1 MLDIRFPGLGITL
14 DNVKDGFNL
23 FGIDVKFYGIVI
35 TIGFLVAYFMSV
47 NYAKKSG
54 QDDELYLDFLLWLV
68 IPAILGARLYYV
80 IFSWDEYFVKGK
92 GFGETLLDLIN
103 IRNGGLAIYGGII
116 AGVIVAIFF
125 AKKKKANLMLMAD
138 TIAPGLLA
146 AQAIGRLG
154 NFFNREAFG
163 EYTDSL
169 FRMCIPVDYY
179 VNEGSLSGLVNSG
192 VITEKMANNLVEY
205 DAMQWISVHP
215 TFLYE
220 ALWNIAFMIIILI
233 YRKYKKFDGEIGLLY
248 VWGYGLGRVWI
259 EGLRSDSL
267 IIPGIDIKASQ
278 LLAAICVLVASIV
291 LVKKRMDV
299 AQNMVKKSSVDVK

>member
-1 MLDIRFPGLGITL
+1 MYDIRFPGFGITL
-14 DNVKDGFNL
+14 NNVKDGITL
-23 FGIDVKFYGIVI
+23 FGLDIKFYGIVI
-35 TIGFLVAYFMSV
+35 TIGFMVAYFMSV
-47 NYAKKSG
+47 SYAKKTG
-54 QDDELYLDFLLWLV
+54 QDEELYLDFLLWLV
-68 IPAILGARLYYV
+68 IPAIAGARLYYV

-92 GFGETLLDLIN
+92 GFGQTLLDIIN

-125 AKKKKANLMLMAD
+125 VKKKKANIWVMAD

-146 AQAIGRLG
+146 AQAIGRFG

-163 EYTDSL
+163 EYTDSI

-179 VNEGSLSGLVNSG
+179 VNEGSLYSHVNTG

-205 DAMQWISVHP
+205 DAMSWISVHP

-220 ALWNIAFMIIILI
+220 SLWNVMILVFILI
-233 YRKYKKFDGEIGLLY
+233 YRKHKKFDGELGLIY

-267 IIPGIDIKASQ
+267 MIAGINMKASQ
-278 LLAAICVLVASIV
+278 LLAAVCVLVASII
-291 LVKKRMDV
+291 LVKKRLDFGK
-299 AQNMVKKSSVDVK
+299 NISEKK